1 MKLPSSPN
9 ELLFLHLF
17 GKLDS
22 YPEGSTIQIP
32 VKQLRR
38 IMAAYQR
45 SVQRNLYL
53 EKIIEEHNSNH

>member
-17 GKLDS
+17 SKLDS

-32 VKQLRR
+32 VKQLRQ

-45 SVQRNLYL
+45 SVQLILHL
-53 EKIIEEHNSNH
+53 EGIIEKHNSNH